1 MNIAAAAS
9 PAPAAHICRG
19 RGSWQCMSVQ
29 TARENAVLDTL
40 ASRTRTV
47 RDITSALDG
56 DGMPLS
62 SAGVR
67 DLLAGLIRR
76 GLASQAGT
84 AYQLTEAGRASVR
97 RRKSGYSGARGPV
110 GSRLTAPAGSAA
122 PAGTAARASRLRWA
136 ARQQAW
142 R

>member
-1 MNIAAAAS
+1 
-9 PAPAAHICRG
+9 
-19 RGSWQCMSVQ
+19 MSVQ

-40 ASRTRTV
+40 ARRTRTV

-62 SAGVR
+62 SVGVR

-76 GLASQAGT
+76 GLVSQAGT
-84 AYQLTEAGRASVR
+84 VYQLTEAGRASVR
-97 RRKSGYSGARGPV
+97 RRKSGYSGALGPV
-110 GSRLTAPAGSAA
+110 SSRPAGLAGSAA
-122 PAGTAARASRLRWA
+122 RPGRLRWA